1 MSSTG
6 AHWSPPAST
15 PVSTTGGCGD
25 VTVAMASQSPEQAV
39 LASDRYARLILAQ
52 MNKMRLRTD
61 FCDVGLRVGGHVF
74 RVHRLVLAA
83 SSPYF
88 SALFSLG
95 MREADK
101 EEVQILGVE
110 AEVFEVLLDFIY
122 TGTINVTVENV
133 QELMVAA
140 DMLQLSEVVSI
151 CGEFLKGHM
160 DPSNCVGIF
169 QFLEQIACMDM
180 LEFTENFILVHF
192 LEVCVTDEF
201 WGLSKDQLVRF
212 LRSEE
217 LRIEDEYQVF
227 TTAMDWVLQDVAKRK
242 KYVVEV
248 LDPVRFPLLSPQR
261 LFKYIEGISDFSL
274 RVALQ
279 TLLKEYTEVTKSPKE
294 NKMYSLLQPAKMRP
308 RRKARK
314 YLYAIGGYTRLQGGR
329 WSDSRALSC
338 VERFD
343 SFNQYWTTVSSLHQ
357 ARSGLGVAV
366 LEGMIYVVGGEK
378 DSMIFDCTERY
389 DPVTKQWAAVASLN
403 FPRCGVGVCPCHGAL
418 YALGGWIGSEIGKTM
433 ERYDPEENKWEVI
446 GSMAVPRY
454 YFGCCEL
461 QGFIY
466 VIGGISDEGMEL
478 RSAEVYDPISH
489 RWSALPVMV
498 TRRAY
503 VGVACLNNCIYAV
516 GGWNEAL
523 GSLETVEK
531 YCPEEEKWVE
541 VAPMST
547 ARAGVSVSAVNG
559 LLYAVGGRA
568 SSRDFSAPVT
578 VDSVEIYDP
587 HLDTWT
593 EIGNMITSRCDA
605 TAGSC
610 STRGPTPVLLSIA
623 LVRGTDGSI
632 NPNMHVFLMLGGNWS
647 TWKKP
652 TQTQGEHTNSTQKGP
667 GMAWGLNPGP
677 SCCEAMVL
685 TSGNQRLLFGL
696 NKNMNTQLST
706 THG

>member
-1 MSSTG
+1 MSSL
-6 AHWSPPAST
+6 ST
-15 PVSTTGGCGD
+15 SAMCGNAAA
-25 VTVAMASQSPEQAV
+25 AMATPGCDQAV
-39 LASDRYARLILAQ
+39 LASDCHARLMLAQ
-52 MNKMRLRTD
+52 MNKLRLRTD
-61 FCDVGLRVGGHVF
+61 FCDVGLNVGGRVF

-88 SALFSLG
+88 SALFSGG
-95 MREADK
+95 MKEADK
-101 EEVQILGVE
+101 DEVHIIGVDPV
-110 AEVFEVLLDFIY
+110 VFESLLEFVY
-122 TGTINVTVENV
+122 TGAINVTVDNV

-140 DMLQLSEVVSI
+140 DMLHLNEVVSV
-151 CGEFLKGHM
+151 CGEFLKSHI
-160 DPSNCVGIF
+160 DSSNCVGIF
-169 QFLEQIACMDM
+169 QFSEQIGCLEM
-180 LEFTENFILVHF
+180 LEFTENYFYVHF

-201 WGLSKDQLVRF
+201 RSLSKDQLVRL

-227 TTAMDWVLQDVAKRK
+227 TAAMDWVLQDVPKRK
-242 KYVVEV
+242 KHVVEV
-248 LDPVRFPLLSPQR
+248 LEAVRFPLLSPQR
-261 LFKYIEGISDFSL
+261 LFKYIEGITDFSL

-279 TLLKEYTEVTKSPKE
+279 TLLKEYTEVSKSPKE
-294 NKMYSLLQPAKMRP
+294 NKLYSQLQPAKMRP

-343 SFNQYWTTVSSLHQ
+343 TFNQYWTTVSSLHQ

-389 DPVTKQWAAVASLN
+389 DPVTKQWAAAASLN

-461 QGFIY
+461 QGLIY

-478 RSAEVYDPISH
+478 RSAEMYDPISR

-503 VGVACLNNCIYAV
+503 VGVACLNNSIYAV

-523 GSLETVEK
+523 GALETVEK

-541 VAPMST
+541 VASMST
-547 ARAGVSVSAVNG
+547 ARAGLSVSAVNG

-568 SSRDFSAPVT
+568 TSRDFSAPVT

-593 EIGNMITSRCDA
+593 EVGNMITSRCDGGLA
-605 TAGSC
+605 
-610 STRGPTPVLLSIA
+610 VL
-623 LVRGTDGSI
+623 
-632 NPNMHVFLMLGGNWS
+632 
-647 TWKKP
+647 
-652 TQTQGEHTNSTQKGP
+652 
-667 GMAWGLNPGP
+667 
-677 SCCEAMVL
+677 
-685 TSGNQRLLFGL
+685 
-696 NKNMNTQLST
+696 
-706 THG
+706 

>member
-1 MSSTG
+1 MSSISLST
-6 AHWSPPAST
+6 SP
-15 PVSTTGGCGD
+15 GCGSD
-25 VTVAMASQSPEQAV
+25 AAAAMATQGSEQAL

-61 FCDVGLRVGGHVF
+61 FCDVGLRVGSRVF

-88 SALFSLG
+88 SALFSGG
-95 MREADK
+95 MSEVDK

-110 AEVFEVLLDFIY
+110 TEVFEVLLDFIY
-122 TGTINVTVENV
+122 TGVISVTVENV

-140 DMLQLSEVVSI
+140 DMLQLNEVVSV

-180 LEFTENFILVHF
+180 LEFTENYIHVHF

-201 WGLSKDQLVRF
+201 RGLSKDQLVRL

-227 TTAMDWVLQDVAKRK
+227 TAAMDWVLQDVAKRK
-242 KYVVEV
+242 KNVVEV
-248 LDPVRFPLLSPQR
+248 LEPVRFPLLSPQR
-261 LFKYIEGISDFSL
+261 LFKYIEGKKSITDFSL

-279 TLLKEYTEVTKSPKE
+279 TLLREYTEVTKSPKE
-294 NKMYSLLQPAKMRP
+294 NKMYSQLQPAKMRP

-343 SFNQYWTTVSSLHQ
+343 TFNQYWTTVSSLHQ

-366 LEGMIYVVGGEK
+366 LEGMIYVIGGEK

-433 ERYDPEENKWEVI
+433 ERYDPEENRWEVI

-523 GSLETVEK
+523 GALETVEK
-531 YCPEEEKWVE
+531 YCPEEEKWLE

-568 SSRDFSAPVT
+568 ASRDFSAPVT

-593 EIGNMITSRCDA
+593 EVGNMITSRCDGGLA
-605 TAGSC
+605 
-610 STRGPTPVLLSIA
+610 VL
-623 LVRGTDGSI
+623 
-632 NPNMHVFLMLGGNWS
+632 
-647 TWKKP
+647 
-652 TQTQGEHTNSTQKGP
+652 
-667 GMAWGLNPGP
+667 
-677 SCCEAMVL
+677 
-685 TSGNQRLLFGL
+685 
-696 NKNMNTQLST
+696 
-706 THG
+706 

>member
-1 MSSTG
+1 MSSI
-6 AHWSPPAST
+6 SAST
-15 PVSTTGGCGD
+15 SAACSGDAIVSQ
-25 VTVAMASQSPEQAV
+25 VSEQAL

-61 FCDVGLRVGGHVF
+61 FCDVGLKVGGQVF

-88 SALFSLG
+88 SALFSGG
-95 MREADK
+95 MKEAQK

-110 AEVFEVLLDFIY
+110 TEVFEILLEFIY
-122 TGTINVTVENV
+122 TGVISVTVDNV

-140 DMLQLSEVVSI
+140 DMLQLNEVVSI

-169 QFLEQIACMDM
+169 QFLEQIACMEM
-180 LEFTENFILVHF
+180 LEFTENYIHVHF
-192 LEVCVTDEF
+192 LEVCATDEF
-201 WGLSKDQLVRF
+201 KDLSKDQLGRV

-227 TTAMDWVLQDVAKRK
+227 TAAMDWVLQDVVKRK
-242 KYVVEV
+242 KHVVEV
-248 LDPVRFPLLSPQR
+248 LEQVRFPLLSPQR
-261 LFKYIEGISDFSL
+261 LFKYIEGITDFSL

-294 NKMYSLLQPAKMRP
+294 NKIYSQMQPAKMRP

-343 SFNQYWTTVSSLHQ
+343 TFNQYWTTVSSLHQ
-357 ARSGLGVAV
+357 ARR
-366 LEGMIYVVGGEK
+366 EK

-389 DPVTKQWAAVASLN
+389 DPVTKQWAAAASLN

-418 YALGGWIGSEIGKTM
+418 YALGGWVGSEIGKTM

-478 RSAEVYDPISH
+478 RSAEVYDPISR

-523 GSLETVEK
+523 GALETVEK

-541 VAPMST
+541 VAPLST

-568 SSRDFSAPVT
+568 ASRDFSAPVT

-593 EIGNMITSRCDA
+593 EVGNMITSRCDGGLA
-605 TAGSC
+605 
-610 STRGPTPVLLSIA
+610 VL
-623 LVRGTDGSI
+623 
-632 NPNMHVFLMLGGNWS
+632 
-647 TWKKP
+647 
-652 TQTQGEHTNSTQKGP
+652 
-667 GMAWGLNPGP
+667 
-677 SCCEAMVL
+677 
-685 TSGNQRLLFGL
+685 
-696 NKNMNTQLST
+696 
-706 THG
+706 

>member
-1 MSSTG
+1 
-6 AHWSPPAST
+6 
-15 PVSTTGGCGD
+15 
-25 VTVAMASQSPEQAV
+25 MASVAQPKSTSPEQGQYS
-39 LASDRYARLILAQ
+39 SDRYARLLLAQ
-52 MNKMRLRTD
+52 MNKMRLRKD
-61 FCDVGLRVGGHVF
+61 FCDVQLQVGGRGF
-74 RVHRLVLAA
+74 SVHRLVLAA

-88 SALFSLG
+88 SALFAGG
-95 MREADK
+95 MREANRDF
-101 EEVQILGVE
+101 VQILGVE
-110 AEVFEVLLDFIY
+110 ADAFEILLEFIY
-122 TGTINVTVENV
+122 TGMINVNVDNV
-133 QELMVAA
+133 QELIVAA

-151 CGEFLKGHM
+151 CCEFLKAQM
-160 DPSNCVGIF
+160 DPSNCVGIY
-169 QFLEQIACMDM
+169 QFLEQIACLEM
-180 LEFTENFILVHF
+180 LEFTENYIYVHF
-192 LEVCVTDEF
+192 LEVCVADEF
-201 WGLSKDQLVRF
+201 AGLSKDQLVKL

-227 TTAMDWVLQDVAKRK
+227 TAAMGWVLKDVPKRK
-242 KYVVEV
+242 KHVVEV

-279 TLLKEYTEVTKSPKE
+279 TLLREYTEVSKSPKE
-294 NKMYSLLQPAKMRP
+294 NKMFSLLQPAKTRP

-343 SFNQYWTTVSSLHQ
+343 SFSQYWTTVSSLHQ

-378 DSMIFDCTERY
+378 DSMIFDCAERY

-433 ERYDPEENKWEVI
+433 ERYDPAENKWEIV
-446 GSMAVPRY
+446 GSMPVPRY
-454 YFGCCEL
+454 YFGCCEM

-466 VIGGISDEGMEL
+466 VIGGISDEGIEL
-478 RSAEVYDPISH
+478 RSAEMYDPIAK

-498 TRRAY
+498 MRRAY

-541 VAPMST
+541 VAPMAM
-547 ARAGVSVSAVNG
+547 ARAGVSVAAVNG

-593 EIGNMITSRCDA
+593 EIGNMITSRCDGGVA
-605 TAGSC
+605 
-610 STRGPTPVLLSIA
+610 VL
-623 LVRGTDGSI
+623 
-632 NPNMHVFLMLGGNWS
+632 
-647 TWKKP
+647 
-652 TQTQGEHTNSTQKGP
+652 
-667 GMAWGLNPGP
+667 
-677 SCCEAMVL
+677 
-685 TSGNQRLLFGL
+685 
-696 NKNMNTQLST
+696 
-706 THG
+706 

>member
-1 MSSTG
+1 MSSITF
-6 AHWSPPAST
+6 P
-15 PVSTTGGCGD
+15 GCGGD
-25 VTVAMASQSPEQAV
+25 VAAAMATHISEQAL

-61 FCDVGLRVGGHVF
+61 LCDVGLKVGSQVF

-88 SALFSLG
+88 SALFSGG

-110 AEVFEVLLDFIY
+110 TEVFELLLDFIY
-122 TGTINVTVENV
+122 TGVISVTVENV
-133 QELMVAA
+133 QELM
-140 DMLQLSEVVSI
+140 
-151 CGEFLKGHM
+151 
-160 DPSNCVGIF
+160 
-169 QFLEQIACMDM
+169 FLEQIACMDM
-180 LEFTENFILVHF
+180 LEFTENYIHVHF
-192 LEVCVTDEF
+192 LEVCITDEF
-201 WGLSKDQLVRF
+201 RGLSK
-212 LRSEE
+212 E
-217 LRIEDEYQVF
+217 QV
-227 TTAMDWVLQDVAKRK
+227 
-242 KYVVEV
+242 
-248 LDPVRFPLLSPQR
+248 R
-261 LFKYIEGISDFSL
+261 LFKYIEGVTDFSL

-294 NKMYSLLQPAKMRP
+294 SKMYSQLQPAKMRP

-343 SFNQYWTTVSSLHQ
+343 TFNQYWTTVSSLHQ

-418 YALGGWIGSEIGKTM
+418 YALGGWVGSEIGKTM

-478 RSAEVYDPISH
+478 RSAEVYDPISR

-523 GSLETVEK
+523 GALETVEK
-531 YCPEEEKWVE
+531 YCLEEEKWVE
-541 VAPMST
+541 VASMST
-547 ARAGVSVSAVNG
+547 ARAVN
-559 LLYAVGGRA
+559 
-568 SSRDFSAPVT
+568 
-578 VDSVEIYDP
+578 
-587 HLDTWT
+587 
-593 EIGNMITSRCDA
+593 
-605 TAGSC
+605 
-610 STRGPTPVLLSIA
+610 
-623 LVRGTDGSI
+623 
-632 NPNMHVFLMLGGNWS
+632 
-647 TWKKP
+647 
-652 TQTQGEHTNSTQKGP
+652 
-667 GMAWGLNPGP
+667 
-677 SCCEAMVL
+677 
-685 TSGNQRLLFGL
+685 
-696 NKNMNTQLST
+696 
-706 THG
+706 

>member
-1 MSSTG
+1 MSSI
-6 AHWSPPAST
+6 S
-15 PVSTTGGCGD
+15 VSTSVACGGGD
-25 VTVAMASQSPEQAV
+25 AAAV
-39 LASDRYARLILAQ
+39 LASRACEHALLASERYASLILAQ
-52 MNKMRLRTD
+52 MNKMRLRSD
-61 FCDVGLRVGGHVF
+61 FCDVGLKVGGQVF
-74 RVHRLVLAA
+74 KVHRLVLAA

-88 SALFSLG
+88 SALFSGG
-95 MREADK
+95 MREVEK
-101 EEVQILGVE
+101 EEVQIIGVDTGIFE
-110 AEVFEVLLDFIY
+110 ALLDFIY
-122 TGTINVTVENV
+122 TGAINVNVENV

-140 DMLQLSEVVSI
+140 DMLQLIEVVSI

-160 DPSNCVGIF
+160 DPFNCVGIF
-169 QFLEQIACMDM
+169 QFLEQIACMEM
-180 LEFTENFILVHF
+180 LEFTENYIQVHF

-201 WGLSKDQLVRF
+201 RGLSKDQLVRL

-227 TTAMDWVLQDVAKRK
+227 TAAMDWVLHDVAKRK
-242 KYVVEV
+242 KHVVEV
-248 LDPVRFPLLSPQR
+248 LEAVRFPLLSPQR
-261 LFKYIEGISDFSL
+261 LFKYIEGITDFSL

-294 NKMYSLLQPAKMRP
+294 NKFHSQLQPAKMRP

-343 SFNQYWTTVSSLHQ
+343 TFNQYWTTVSSLHQ

-366 LEGMIYVVGGEK
+366 MEGMIYVVGGEK

-454 YFGCCEL
+454 YFGCSEL
-461 QGFIY
+461 QGLIY

-478 RSAEVYDPISH
+478 RSAEVYDPISR
-489 RWSALPVMV
+489 RWSALPVMSQ
-498 TRRAY
+498 RRAY
-503 VGVACLNNCIYAV
+503 VGVACLNNCVYAV

-523 GSLETVEK
+523 GALETVEK

-547 ARAGVSVSAVNG
+547 PRAGLSVSAVNG

-568 SSRDFSAPVT
+568 ASRDFSAPVT
-578 VDSVEIYDP
+578 MDSVEIYDP

-593 EIGNMITSRCDA
+593 EVGNMITSRCDGGLA
-605 TAGSC
+605 
-610 STRGPTPVLLSIA
+610 VL
-623 LVRGTDGSI
+623 
-632 NPNMHVFLMLGGNWS
+632 
-647 TWKKP
+647 
-652 TQTQGEHTNSTQKGP
+652 
-667 GMAWGLNPGP
+667 
-677 SCCEAMVL
+677 
-685 TSGNQRLLFGL
+685 
-696 NKNMNTQLST
+696 
-706 THG
+706 

>member
-1 MSSTG
+1 MASAGQSKSASITG
-6 AHWSPPAST
+6 AAAASPST
-15 PVSTTGGCGD
+15 
-25 VTVAMASQSPEQAV
+25 EQTHYT
-39 LASDRYARLILAQ
+39 SDRYARLILAQ
-52 MNKMRLRTD
+52 INKMRVRAD
-61 FCDVGLRVGGHVF
+61 FCDVQLQVGGRLF
-74 RVHRLVLAA
+74 SVHRLVLAA

-88 SALFSLG
+88 AALFAGG
-95 MREADK
+95 MSEVDK
-101 EEVQILGVE
+101 KEVRILGVE
-110 AEVFEVLLDFIY
+110 ADVFEILLDFIY
-122 TGTINVTVENV
+122 TGMIDLNVDSV
-133 QELMVAA
+133 QELIVAA

-151 CGEFLKGHM
+151 CCEFLKAQM
-160 DPSNCVGIF
+160 DPSNCIGIY
-169 QFLEQIACMDM
+169 QFLEQIACLDM
-180 LEFTENFILVHF
+180 LEFTENYICVHF
-192 LEVCVTDEF
+192 LEVCVLEEF
-201 WGLSKDQLVRF
+201 LGLTKDQLVKL

-227 TTAMDWVLQDVAKRK
+227 TAAMDWVLQDVTKRK
-242 KYVVEV
+242 KHVVEV

-279 TLLKEYTEVTKSPKE
+279 TLLKEYTEVSKSVKE
-294 NKMYSLLQPAKMRP
+294 SKLIGLLQPVKTRP

-343 SFNQYWTTVSSLHQ
+343 SFSQYWTTVSSLHQ

-366 LEGMIYVVGGEK
+366 LEGMIYVVGG
-378 DSMIFDCTERY
+378 
-389 DPVTKQWAAVASLN
+389 
-403 FPRCGVGVCPCHGAL
+403 
-418 YALGGWIGSEIGKTM
+418 GWIGSEIGKTM
-433 ERYDPEENKWEVI
+433 ERYDPAENKWEII
-446 GSMAVPRY
+446 GSMSVPRY

-478 RSAEVYDPISH
+478 RSAEVYDPISR
-489 RWSALPVMV
+489 RWRALPVMV

-503 VGVACLNNCIYAV
+503 VGVASLNNCIYAV

-541 VAPMST
+541 VAPMT
-547 ARAGVSVSAVNG
+547 VARAGVSVSAVNG

-587 HLDTWT
+587 DSDTWT
-593 EIGNMITSRCDA
+593 EIGNMITSRCDGGVA
-605 TAGSC
+605 
-610 STRGPTPVLLSIA
+610 VL
-623 LVRGTDGSI
+623 
-632 NPNMHVFLMLGGNWS
+632 
-647 TWKKP
+647 
-652 TQTQGEHTNSTQKGP
+652 
-667 GMAWGLNPGP
+667 
-677 SCCEAMVL
+677 
-685 TSGNQRLLFGL
+685 
-696 NKNMNTQLST
+696 
-706 THG
+706 

>member
-1 MSSTG
+1 LCSVPRS
-6 AHWSPPAST
+6 ARCPRCNRA
-15 PVSTTGGCGD
+15 
-25 VTVAMASQSPEQAV
+25 AMAAAAAYTSDRHARLV
-39 LASDRYARLILAQ
+39 LAQI
-52 MNKMRLRTD
+52 NKMRARAD
-61 FCDVGLRVGGHVF
+61 FCDVHVRVGCRRF
-74 RVHRLVLAA
+74 AVHRLVLAA

-88 SALFSLG
+88 AALFAGG
-95 MREADK
+95 MSEVNK
-101 EEVQILGVE
+101 EEVHILGLE
-110 AEVFEVLLDFIY
+110 ADVFEILLDFIY
-122 TGTINVTVENV
+122 TGAVNVTVENV

-140 DMLQLSEVVSI
+140 DMLQLSEVVTI
-151 CGEFLKGHM
+151 CCEFLKTQM
-160 DPSNCVGIF
+160 DPSNCVGIY
-169 QFLEQIACMDM
+169 QFLEQIACLDM
-180 LEFTENFILVHF
+180 LEFTENYICVHF
-192 LEVCVTDEF
+192 LEVCVSDEF
-201 WGLSKDQLVRF
+201 AGLSKDQLVKL

-227 TTAMDWVLQDVAKRK
+227 TAAMNWILQDVAKKK

-279 TLLKEYTEVTKSPKE
+279 TLLKEYTEVSKSPKDT
-294 NKMYSLLQPAKMRP
+294 KLFSLLQPAKSRP

-314 YLYAIGGYTRLQGGR
+314 YLYAIVDTYVLT
-329 WSDSRALSC
+329 
-338 VERFD
+338 
-343 SFNQYWTTVSSLHQ
+343 SFLF
-357 ARSGLGVAV
+357 GAV
-366 LEGMIYVVGGEK
+366 LFLFVFSGEK

-403 FPRCGVGVCPCHGAL
+403 FPRCGVGVCSCHGAL

-433 ERYDPEENKWEVI
+433 ERYDPAENKWEII

-478 RSAEVYDPISH
+478 RSAEMYDPVSR
-489 RWSALPVMV
+489 RWSALPVMM

-503 VGVACLNNCIYAV
+503 VGVASLNNCIYAV

-541 VAPMST
+541 VAPMGV

-568 SSRDFSAPVT
+568 SSQDFSAPVT

-593 EIGNMITSRCDA
+593 EIGNMITSRCDGGVA
-605 TAGSC
+605 
-610 STRGPTPVLLSIA
+610 VL
-623 LVRGTDGSI
+623 
-632 NPNMHVFLMLGGNWS
+632 
-647 TWKKP
+647 
-652 TQTQGEHTNSTQKGP
+652 
-667 GMAWGLNPGP
+667 
-677 SCCEAMVL
+677 
-685 TSGNQRLLFGL
+685 
-696 NKNMNTQLST
+696 
-706 THG
+706 

>member
-1 MSSTG
+1 
-6 AHWSPPAST
+6 
-15 PVSTTGGCGD
+15 
-25 VTVAMASQSPEQAV
+25 
-39 LASDRYARLILAQ
+39 
-52 MNKMRLRTD
+52 MNKMRLRSD
-61 FCDVGLRVGGHVF
+61 FCDVGLKVGGRVF
-74 RVHRLVLAA
+74 KVHRLVLAA

-88 SALFSLG
+88 SALFAGG

-101 EEVQILGVE
+101 EEVQILGVDTD
-110 AEVFEVLLDFIY
+110 VFEILLEFIY
-122 TGTINVTVENV
+122 TGVIGVTVENV

-140 DMLQLSEVVSI
+140 DMLQLNEVVSI

-180 LEFTENFILVHF
+180 LEFTENYIHVHF

-201 WGLSKDQLVRF
+201 RGLSKEQLVR
-212 LRSEE
+212 LLKSEE

-227 TTAMDWVLQDVAKRK
+227 TAAMEWVLQDVAKRK
-242 KYVVEV
+242 KHVVEV
-248 LDPVRFPLLSPQR
+248 LEPVRFPLLSPQR
-261 LFKYIEGISDFSL
+261 LFKYIEGITDFSL

-279 TLLKEYTEVTKSPKE
+279 TLLREYTEVTKSPKE
-294 NKMYSLLQPAKMRP
+294 NKMYSQLQPAKMRP

-343 SFNQYWTTVSSLHQ
+343 TFNQYWTTVSSLHQ

-366 LEGMIYVVGGEK
+366 LEGMIYVVG
-378 DSMIFDCTERY
+378 
-389 DPVTKQWAAVASLN
+389 
-403 FPRCGVGVCPCHGAL
+403 
-418 YALGGWIGSEIGKTM
+418 GGWIGSEIGKTM

-454 YFGCCEL
+454 YFGCCEF

-478 RSAEVYDPISH
+478 RSAEVYDPISR
-489 RWSALPVMV
+489 RWSALPVMA

-523 GSLETVEK
+523 GALETVEK

-541 VAPMST
+541 VAAMST

-568 SSRDFSAPVT
+568 TTRDFSAPVT

-593 EIGNMITSRCDA
+593 EVGNMITSRCDGGLA
-605 TAGSC
+605 
-610 STRGPTPVLLSIA
+610 VL
-623 LVRGTDGSI
+623 
-632 NPNMHVFLMLGGNWS
+632 
-647 TWKKP
+647 
-652 TQTQGEHTNSTQKGP
+652 
-667 GMAWGLNPGP
+667 
-677 SCCEAMVL
+677 
-685 TSGNQRLLFGL
+685 
-696 NKNMNTQLST
+696 
-706 THG
+706 

>member
-1 MSSTG
+1 MSSSSASVSCG
-6 AHWSPPAST
+6 A
-15 PVSTTGGCGD
+15 GGGD
-25 VTVAMASQSPEQAV
+25 TARALEQAV
-39 LASDRYARLILAQ
+39 LASDRYARLILEQ
-52 MNKMRLRTD
+52 MNKMRLRHD
-61 FCDVGLRVGGHVF
+61 FCDVGLNVGGHIF

-88 SALFSLG
+88 SALFSGG
-95 MREADK
+95 MRESEK

-110 AEVFEVLLDFIY
+110 REVFEVLLDFIY
-122 TGTINVTVENV
+122 TGLISITVENV

-140 DMLQLSEVVSI
+140 DMLQLTEVVSI
-151 CGEFLKGHM
+151 CGEFLKGHI
-160 DPSNCVGIF
+160 DPSNSVGIF
-169 QFLEQIACMDM
+169 QFLEQISCMDM
-180 LEFTENFILVHF
+180 LEFTENYIHVHF
-192 LEVCVTDEF
+192 LEVCTTDDF
-201 WGLSKDQLVRF
+201 KGLLKDQLVRL

-227 TTAMDWVLQDVAKRK
+227 TAAMDWVLRDLSKRK
-242 KYVVEV
+242 KYIVEV
-248 LDPVRFPLLSPQR
+248 LEPVRFPLLSPKR
-261 LFKYIEGISDFSL
+261 LLKYIEDITDFSL

-279 TLLKEYTEVTKSPKE
+279 TLLKEYTEVAKSPKE
-294 NKMYSLLQPAKMRP
+294 NKMYNPLQSAKMRP

-343 SFNQYWTTVSSLHQ
+343 TFNQYWTTVSSIHQ

-403 FPRCGVGVCPCHGAL
+403 FPRCGVGICPCHGAL

-446 GSMAVPRY
+446 GNMAVPRY

-466 VIGGISDEGMEL
+466 VIGGISDEGTEL
-478 RSAEVYDPISH
+478 RSAEVYDPISR
-489 RWSALPVMV
+489 RWTALPVMA

-523 GSLETVEK
+523 GALETVEK

-559 LLYAVGGRA
+559 FLYAVGGRA
-568 SSRDFSAPVT
+568 ASRDFSAPVT

-593 EIGNMITSRCDA
+593 EVGNMITSRCDGGLA
-605 TAGSC
+605 
-610 STRGPTPVLLSIA
+610 VL
-623 LVRGTDGSI
+623 
-632 NPNMHVFLMLGGNWS
+632 
-647 TWKKP
+647 
-652 TQTQGEHTNSTQKGP
+652 
-667 GMAWGLNPGP
+667 
-677 SCCEAMVL
+677 
-685 TSGNQRLLFGL
+685 
-696 NKNMNTQLST
+696 
-706 THG
+706 

>member
-1 MSSTG
+1 MSS
-6 AHWSPPAST
+6 SSAS
-15 PVSTTGGCGD
+15 VSCGGDGGD
-25 VTVAMASQSPEQAV
+25 AARALEQVV
-39 LASDRYARLILAQ
+39 LASDRYARLILEQ
-52 MNKMRLRTD
+52 MNKMRLRHD
-61 FCDVGLRVGGHVF
+61 FCDVGLNVGGQVF

-88 SALFSLG
+88 SALFSGG
-95 MREADK
+95 MRESEK
-101 EEVQILGVE
+101 EEVRIHGVE
-110 AEVFEVLLDFIY
+110 REVFEILLDFIY
-122 TGTINVTVENV
+122 TGLINITVENV

-140 DMLQLSEVVSI
+140 DMLQLTEVVSI
-151 CGEFLKGHM
+151 CGEFLKSHM

-169 QFLEQIACMDM
+169 QFLEQISCMEM
-180 LEFTENFILVHF
+180 LEFTENYVHVHF
-192 LEVCVTDEF
+192 LEVCTTEDF
-201 WGLSKDQLVRF
+201 KGLLKDQLVRI

-227 TTAMDWVLQDVAKRK
+227 TAAMDWVLRDLSKRK
-242 KYVVEV
+242 KYIVEV
-248 LDPVRFPLLSPQR
+248 LEPVRFPLLSPKR
-261 LFKYIEGISDFSL
+261 LFKYIEDIADFSL

-279 TLLKEYTEVTKSPKE
+279 TLLKEYTEVPKSPKE
-294 NKMYSLLQPAKMRP
+294 NKMYSPLQSVKMRP

-343 SFNQYWTTVSSLHQ
+343 TFNQYWTTVSSIHQ

-403 FPRCGVGVCPCHGAL
+403 FPRCGVGICPCHGAL
-418 YALGGWIGSEIGKTM
+418 YAL
-433 ERYDPEENKWEVI
+433 
-446 GSMAVPRY
+446 
-454 YFGCCEL
+454 
-461 QGFIY
+461 GFIY
-466 VIGGISDEGMEL
+466 VIGGISDEGTEL
-478 RSAEVYDPISH
+478 RSAEVYDPIAR
-489 RWSALPVMV
+489 RWTALPVMA

-523 GSLETVEK
+523 GALETVEK
-531 YCPEEEKWVE
+531 YCPEEEKWTE

-559 LLYAVGGRA
+559 FLYAVGGRA
-568 SSRDFSAPVT
+568 ASRDFSAPVT

-593 EIGNMITSRCDA
+593 EVGNMITSRCDGGLA
-605 TAGSC
+605 
-610 STRGPTPVLLSIA
+610 
-623 LVRGTDGSI
+623 
-632 NPNMHVFLMLGGNWS
+632 ML
-647 TWKKP
+647 
-652 TQTQGEHTNSTQKGP
+652 
-667 GMAWGLNPGP
+667 
-677 SCCEAMVL
+677 
-685 TSGNQRLLFGL
+685 
-696 NKNMNTQLST
+696 
-706 THG
+706 

>member
-1 MSSTG
+1 MSSAGPSLSHPRRSAAG
-6 AHWSPPAST
+6 AEA
-15 PVSTTGGCGD
+15 G
-25 VTVAMASQSPEQAV
+25 A
-39 LASDRYARLILAQ
+39 ASDRGIFSSDRHAGLLLAQ
-52 MNKMRLRTD
+52 MNKMRQQTD
-61 FCDVGLRVGGHVF
+61 FCDVRLLVGGRVF
-74 RVHRLVLAA
+74 GVHKLVLAA
-83 SSPYF
+83 SGPYF
-88 SALFSLG
+88 AALFSG
-95 MREADK
+95 AMSEAHE
-101 EEVQILGVE
+101 EEVRIVGVE
-110 AEVFEVLLDFIY
+110 ADVFEILLEFIY
-122 TGTINVTVENV
+122 TGSIDVTVDTV

-140 DMLQLSEVVSI
+140 DMLHLSEVVDI
-151 CGEFLKGHM
+151 CGEFLRAHM
-160 DPSNCVGIF
+160 DPSNCVGIYR
-169 QFLEQIACMDM
+169 FLEQIACME
-180 LEFTENFILVHF
+180 LLQFTEDYIHVHF
-192 LEVCVTDEF
+192 LEVCASEEF
-201 WGLSKDQLVRF
+201 SSLSKDQLVKL

-227 TTAMDWVLQDVAKRK
+227 TAAMDWLHHDVPHRK
-242 KYVVEV
+242 KHVVEV
-248 LDPVRFPLLSPQR
+248 LEPVRFPLLSPQR
-261 LFKYIEGISDFSL
+261 LYKYIEGISDFSL

-279 TLLKEYTEVTKSPKE
+279 TLLREYTEVNKSPKE
-294 NKMYSLLQPAKMRP
+294 SKPFSLLQTAKARP

-343 SFNQYWTTVSSLHQ
+343 SFSQYWTTVSSLHQ

-403 FPRCGVGVCPCHGAL
+403 YPRCGVGVCSCHGAL

-466 VIGGISDEGMEL
+466 VIGGISDEGTEL
-478 RSAEVYDPISH
+478 RSAEIYDPISR

-503 VGVACLNNCIYAV
+503 VGVASLNNCIYAV

-523 GSLETVEK
+523 GSLDTVEK
-531 YCPEEEKWVE
+531 YCLEEEKWVE
-541 VAPMST
+541 VASMAVP
-547 ARAGVSVSAVNG
+547 RAGVTVAAVNG
-559 LLYAVGGRA
+559 LLYAVGGRT

-593 EIGNMITSRCDA
+593 EIGNMITSRCDGGVA
-605 TAGSC
+605 
-610 STRGPTPVLLSIA
+610 VL
-623 LVRGTDGSI
+623 
-632 NPNMHVFLMLGGNWS
+632 
-647 TWKKP
+647 
-652 TQTQGEHTNSTQKGP
+652 
-667 GMAWGLNPGP
+667 
-677 SCCEAMVL
+677 
-685 TSGNQRLLFGL
+685 
-696 NKNMNTQLST
+696 
-706 THG
+706 

>member
-1 MSSTG
+1 YCNVIPS
-6 AHWSPPAST
+6 A
-15 PVSTTGGCGD
+15 
-25 VTVAMASQSPEQAV
+25 EQA
-39 LASDRYARLILAQ
+39 LFASDRYARLILAQ

-61 FCDVGLRVGGHVF
+61 FCDVRLRLGGRVF
-74 RVHRLVLAA
+74 SVHKLVLAA

-88 SALFSLG
+88 SALFSGG
-95 MREADK
+95 MSEADK

-110 AEVFEVLLDFIY
+110 APVFEVLLEFIY
-122 TGTINVTVENV
+122 TGMINVTVENM

-160 DPSNCVGIF
+160 DPSNCVGVY

-180 LEFTENFILVHF
+180 LAFTENYIQVHF
-192 LEVCVTDEF
+192 LEVCVSDEF
-201 WGLSKDQLVRF
+201 WGLSKGQLVKL

-227 TTAMDWVLQDVAKRK
+227 TAAMDWVLQDVTKRK
-242 KYVVEV
+242 KHVVEV

-261 LFKYIEGISDFSL
+261 LFKYIEGRSNLSSH
-274 RVALQ
+274 LQ
-279 TLLKEYTEVTKSPKE
+279 CKLSRLYEYQLDPNLIIPFHEVIQVFASRLVSPV
-294 NKMYSLLQPAKMRP
+294 S
-308 RRKARK
+308 
-314 YLYAIGGYTRLQGGR
+314 GGYTRLQGGR

-343 SFNQYWTTVSSLHQ
+343 SFSQYWTTVSSLHQ

-418 YALGGWIGSEIGKTM
+418 YALGGWVGSEIGKTM
-433 ERYDPEENKWEVI
+433 ERYDPTENKWEII

-478 RSAEVYDPISH
+478 RSAEVYDPISR

-541 VAPMST
+541 VAPMAV

-593 EIGNMITSRCDA
+593 EIGNMITSRCDGGVA
-605 TAGSC
+605 
-610 STRGPTPVLLSIA
+610 VL
-623 LVRGTDGSI
+623 
-632 NPNMHVFLMLGGNWS
+632 
-647 TWKKP
+647 
-652 TQTQGEHTNSTQKGP
+652 
-667 GMAWGLNPGP
+667 
-677 SCCEAMVL
+677 
-685 TSGNQRLLFGL
+685 
-696 NKNMNTQLST
+696 
-706 THG
+706 

>member
-1 MSSTG
+1 
-6 AHWSPPAST
+6 
-15 PVSTTGGCGD
+15 
-25 VTVAMASQSPEQAV
+25 MATQGLEQAV

-52 MNKMRLRTD
+52 MNKMRLRSD
-61 FCDVGLRVGGHVF
+61 FCDVGLKVGGRVF
-74 RVHRLVLAA
+74 KVHRLVLAA

-88 SALFSLG
+88 SALFAGG

-101 EEVQILGVE
+101 EEVQILGVDTD
-110 AEVFEVLLDFIY
+110 VFEILLEFIY
-122 TGTINVTVENV
+122 TGVIGVTVENV

-140 DMLQLSEVVSI
+140 DMLQLNEVVSI

-169 QFLEQIACMDM
+169 QFLEQI
-180 LEFTENFILVHF
+180 VHTKDQVCVLF
-192 LEVCVTDEF
+192 SVCVTDEF
-201 WGLSKDQLVRF
+201 RGLSKEQLVR
-212 LRSEE
+212 LLKSEE

-227 TTAMDWVLQDVAKRK
+227 TAAMEWVLQDVAKRK
-242 KYVVEV
+242 KHVVEV
-248 LDPVRFPLLSPQR
+248 LEPVRFPLLSPQR
-261 LFKYIEGISDFSL
+261 LFKYIEGITDFSL

-279 TLLKEYTEVTKSPKE
+279 TLLREYTEVTKSPKE
-294 NKMYSLLQPAKMRP
+294 NKMYSQLQPAKMRP

-343 SFNQYWTTVSSLHQ
+343 TFNQYWTTVSSLHQ

-389 DPVTKQWAAVASLN
+389 DPVTKQWAAVASLT

-454 YFGCCEL
+454 YFGCCEF

-478 RSAEVYDPISH
+478 RSAEVYDPISR
-489 RWSALPVMV
+489 RWSALPVMA

-503 VGVACLNNCIYAV
+503 VGVACLNNYIYAV

-523 GSLETVEK
+523 GALETVEK

-541 VAPMST
+541 VAAMST
-547 ARAGVSVSAVNG
+547 ARAGTVNVGSLTSNSA
-559 LLYAVGGRA
+559 
-568 SSRDFSAPVT
+568 
-578 VDSVEIYDP
+578 IK
-587 HLDTWT
+587 
-593 EIGNMITSRCDA
+593 
-605 TAGSC
+605 
-610 STRGPTPVLLSIA
+610 TPVCLFNGQPFLPKCE
-623 LVRGTDGSI
+623 LQF
-632 NPNMHVFLMLGGNWS
+632 PVFS
-647 TWKKP
+647 
-652 TQTQGEHTNSTQKGP
+652 
-667 GMAWGLNPGP
+667 
-677 SCCEAMVL
+677 
-685 TSGNQRLLFGL
+685 
-696 NKNMNTQLST
+696 
-706 THG
+706 

>member
-1 MSSTG
+1 MSSVSV
-6 AHWSPPAST
+6 SPSYCGGDAATANQAS
-15 PVSTTGGCGD
+15 D
-25 VTVAMASQSPEQAV
+25 QSL

-52 MNKMRLRTD
+52 INKMRLRSD
-61 FCDVGLRVGGHVF
+61 FCDVRLKVGSRVF

-88 SALFSLG
+88 SALFSGG
-95 MREADK
+95 MSEVDQ

-110 AEVFEVLLDFIY
+110 TEVFEVLLDFIY
-122 TGTINVTVENV
+122 TGMISVTVDNV
-133 QELMVAA
+133 QELMMAA
-140 DMLQLSEVVSI
+140 DMLQLQEVVSV

-169 QFLEQIACMDM
+169 QFLEQIACIDM
-180 LEFTENFILVHF
+180 LEFTENYIHVHF
-192 LEVCVTDEF
+192 LEVCITDDF
-201 WGLSKDQLVRF
+201 MGLSKDQLVKI

-227 TTAMDWVLQDVAKRK
+227 TAAMDWVLHDVPKRK
-242 KYVVEV
+242 KHIVEV
-248 LDPVRFPLLSPQR
+248 LEPVRFPLLSPQR
-261 LFKYIEGISDFSL
+261 LFKYIESITDFSL

-294 NKMYSLLQPAKMRP
+294 NKTYSQLQPSKMRP

-343 SFNQYWTTVSSLHQ
+343 TFNQYWTTVSSIHQ

-389 DPVTKQWAAVASLN
+389 DPVTKQWASVASLN

-446 GSMAVPRY
+446 GTMAVPRY

-478 RSAEVYDPISH
+478 RSAEMYDPISR

-523 GSLETVEK
+523 GALETVEK

-559 LLYAVGGRA
+559 FLYAIGGRA
-568 SSRDFSAPVT
+568 ASRDFSAPVT

-587 HLDTWT
+587 HLDTWS
-593 EIGNMITSRCDA
+593 EVGNMITSRCDGGLA
-605 TAGSC
+605 
-610 STRGPTPVLLSIA
+610 VL
-623 LVRGTDGSI
+623 
-632 NPNMHVFLMLGGNWS
+632 
-647 TWKKP
+647 
-652 TQTQGEHTNSTQKGP
+652 
-667 GMAWGLNPGP
+667 
-677 SCCEAMVL
+677 
-685 TSGNQRLLFGL
+685 
-696 NKNMNTQLST
+696 
-706 THG
+706 

>member
-1 MSSTG
+1 MSTS
-6 AHWSPPAST
+6 
-15 PVSTTGGCGD
+15 VSVSSGGD
-25 VTVAMASQSPEQAV
+25 AAV
-39 LASDRYARLILAQ
+39 LASNRYATHILEQ
-52 MNKMRLRTD
+52 MNKMRLRND
-61 FCDVGLRVGGHVF
+61 FCDVGLNVGGHVF
-74 RVHRLVLAA
+74 RVHRLLLAA

-88 SALFSLG
+88 SALFSGG
-95 MREADK
+95 MRESEK
-101 EEVQILGVE
+101 EEIQILGVE
-110 AEVFEVLLDFIY
+110 KVVFEVLLDFIY
-122 TGTINVTVENV
+122 TGLINVTVDNV

-140 DMLQLSEVVSI
+140 DMLQLTEVVSI

-180 LEFTENFILVHF
+180 LEFTENYIHVHF
-192 LEVCVTDEF
+192 LEVCTTEDF
-201 WGLSKDQLVRF
+201 IGLLKDQLVRL

-227 TTAMDWVLQDVAKRK
+227 TAAMDWVLRDLSKRK
-242 KYVVEV
+242 KYIVEV
-248 LDPVRFPLLSPQR
+248 LEPVRFPLLSPQR
-261 LFKYIEGISDFSL
+261 LLKYIEGIADFSL

-279 TLLKEYTEVTKSPKE
+279 TLLKEYTEVAKSPKE
-294 NKMYSLLQPAKMRP
+294 NKMYSPLQSARMRP

-343 SFNQYWTTVSSLHQ
+343 TFNQYWTTVSSIHQ
-357 ARSGLGVAV
+357 ARSGLGVAI

-403 FPRCGVGVCPCHGAL
+403 FPRCGVGICPCHGAL
-418 YALGGWIGSEIGKTM
+418 YALGGWVGSEIGKTM

-446 GSMAVPRY
+446 GNMAVPRY

-466 VIGGISDEGMEL
+466 VIGGISDEGTEL
-478 RSAEVYDPISH
+478 RSAEMYDPISR
-489 RWSALPVMV
+489 RWTALPVMV

-523 GSLETVEK
+523 GALETVEK
-531 YCPEEEKWVE
+531 YCPEEEKWIE

-547 ARAGVSVSAVNG
+547 PRAGVSVSAVNG
-559 LLYAVGGRA
+559 FLYAVGGRA
-568 SSRDFSAPVT
+568 ASRDFSAPVT

-593 EIGNMITSRCDA
+593 EVGNMITSRCDGGLA
-605 TAGSC
+605 
-610 STRGPTPVLLSIA
+610 
-623 LVRGTDGSI
+623 
-632 NPNMHVFLMLGGNWS
+632 VF
-647 TWKKP
+647 
-652 TQTQGEHTNSTQKGP
+652 
-667 GMAWGLNPGP
+667 
-677 SCCEAMVL
+677 
-685 TSGNQRLLFGL
+685 
-696 NKNMNTQLST
+696 
-706 THG
+706 

>member
-1 MSSTG
+1 MKLVSVCTGNRALLWCPAGIIMSCAGPSLSHPQCSAAG
-6 AHWSPPAST
+6 AESHRGILS
-15 PVSTTGGCGD
+15 
-25 VTVAMASQSPEQAV
+25 
-39 LASDRYARLILAQ
+39 SDRHAELLLAQ
-52 MNKMRLRTD
+52 MNKMRLQSD
-61 FCDVGLRVGGHVF
+61 FCDVRLLVGGRVF
-74 RVHRLVLAA
+74 GVHKLVLAA
-83 SSPYF
+83 SGPYF
-88 SALFSLG
+88 AALFSG
-95 MREADK
+95 AMSEAHE
-101 EEVQILGVE
+101 EEVRIVGVE
-110 AEVFEVLLDFIY
+110 ADVFEILLEFIY
-122 TGTINVTVENV
+122 TGFIDVTVDTV

-140 DMLQLSEVVSI
+140 DMLQLSEVVDI
-151 CGEFLKGHM
+151 CGEFLRAHM

-169 QFLEQIACMDM
+169 RFLEQIACME
-180 LEFTENFILVHF
+180 LLQFTEDYIHVHF
-192 LEVCVTDEF
+192 LEVCASEEF
-201 WGLSKDQLVRF
+201 SSLSKDQLVKL

-227 TTAMDWVLQDVAKRK
+227 TAAMDWLHHDVPHRK
-242 KYVVEV
+242 KHVVEV
-248 LDPVRFPLLSPQR
+248 LEPVRFPLLSPQR
-261 LFKYIEGISDFSL
+261 LYKYIEGISDFSL

-279 TLLKEYTEVTKSPKE
+279 TLLREYTEVNKSPKE
-294 NKMYSLLQPAKMRP
+294 SKPFSLLQTAKARP

-343 SFNQYWTTVSSLHQ
+343 SFSQYWTTVSSLHQ

-403 FPRCGVGVCPCHGAL
+403 YPRCGVGLCSCHGAL

-466 VIGGISDEGMEL
+466 VIGGISDEGTEL
-478 RSAEVYDPISH
+478 RSAEVYDPISR

-503 VGVACLNNCIYAV
+503 VGVASLNNCIYAV

-523 GSLETVEK
+523 GSLDTVEK
-531 YCPEEEKWVE
+531 YCLEEEKWVE
-541 VAPMST
+541 VAPM
-547 ARAGVSVSAVNG
+547 AVPRAGVTVAAVNG
-559 LLYAVGGRA
+559 LLYAVGGRT

-593 EIGNMITSRCDA
+593 EIGNMITSRCDGGVA
-605 TAGSC
+605 
-610 STRGPTPVLLSIA
+610 VL
-623 LVRGTDGSI
+623 
-632 NPNMHVFLMLGGNWS
+632 
-647 TWKKP
+647 
-652 TQTQGEHTNSTQKGP
+652 
-667 GMAWGLNPGP
+667 
-677 SCCEAMVL
+677 
-685 TSGNQRLLFGL
+685 
-696 NKNMNTQLST
+696 
-706 THG
+706 

>member
-1 MSSTG
+1 MSSACTSAFTALPGGSDITG
-6 AHWSPPAST
+6 ATVTSHTAER
-15 PVSTTGGCGD
+15 TGY
-25 VTVAMASQSPEQAV
+25 MSEQH
-39 LASDRYARLILAQ
+39 ARLLLAHI
-52 MNKMRLRTD
+52 NRLRLRSD
-61 FCDVGLRVGGHVF
+61 FCDVRLLVGGRVF
-74 RVHRLVLAA
+74 QVHRLVLAA
-83 SSPYF
+83 SGPYF
-88 SALFSLG
+88 SALFSGG
-95 MREADK
+95 MSEAHE
-101 EEVQILGVE
+101 EEVHIAGVE
-110 AEVFEVLLDFIY
+110 AEVFQVLLEFIY
-122 TGTINVTVENV
+122 TGSIDVTVENV

-140 DMLQLSEVVSI
+140 DMLQLSEVVTI
-151 CGEFLKGHM
+151 CGEFLRGHM
-160 DPSNCVGIF
+160 EPSNCVGIY
-169 QFLEQIACMDM
+169 QFLEQIGCLDLM
-180 LEFTENFILVHF
+180 EFTENYIYVHF
-192 LEVCVTDEF
+192 LEVCVAEEF
-201 WGLSKDQLVRF
+201 SGLSKDQLVRL

-227 TTAMDWVLQDVAKRK
+227 TAAMNWLLFDISHRK
-242 KYVVEV
+242 KHVVEV
-248 LDPVRFPLLSPQR
+248 LEPVRFPLLSPQR
-261 LFKYIEGISDFSL
+261 LFKYIEGICDFSL

-279 TLLKEYTEVTKSPKE
+279 TLLREYTEVSKSPKE
-294 NKMYSLLQPAKMRP
+294 NKTLSLQQPAKTRP

-343 SFNQYWTTVSSLHQ
+343 SFSQFWTTVSSLHQ
-357 ARSGLGVAV
+357 ARSGLGVAT

-378 DSMIFDCTERY
+378 DSMIFDCAERY

-433 ERYDPEENKWEVI
+433 ERFDPAENKWEVI
-446 GSMAVPRY
+446 ENMPVPRY

-466 VIGGISDEGMEL
+466 VIGGISDEGTEL
-478 RSAEVYDPISH
+478 RSAEVYDPISR
-489 RWSALPVMV
+489 RWTSLPVME

-503 VGVACLNNCIYAV
+503 VGVASLNNCIYAV

-541 VAPMST
+541 VSSMAV
-547 ARAGVSVSAVNG
+547 ARAGVSVAAVNG

-593 EIGNMITSRCDA
+593 EIGNMITSRCDGGVA
-605 TAGSC
+605 
-610 STRGPTPVLLSIA
+610 VL
-623 LVRGTDGSI
+623 
-632 NPNMHVFLMLGGNWS
+632 
-647 TWKKP
+647 
-652 TQTQGEHTNSTQKGP
+652 
-667 GMAWGLNPGP
+667 
-677 SCCEAMVL
+677 
-685 TSGNQRLLFGL
+685 
-696 NKNMNTQLST
+696 
-706 THG
+706 

>member
-1 MSSTG
+1 MSLVRFPPLSPPSSTFIPG
-6 AHWSPPAST
+6 SGGGDIPAAG
-15 PVSTTGGCGD
+15 VTT
-25 VTVAMASQSPEQAV
+25 SQTGPEQALFV
-39 LASDRYARLILAQ
+39 SDRYARLILAQ
-52 MNKMRLRTD
+52 MNKMRLQTD
-61 FCDVGLRVGGHVF
+61 FCDVRLRLGGQVF
-74 RVHRLVLAA
+74 SVHKLVLAA

-88 SALFSLG
+88 SALFSGG
-95 MREADK
+95 MSEAAQ

-110 AEVFEVLLDFIY
+110 AQVFEVLLEFIY
-122 TGTINVTVENV
+122 TGVINVTVDNM

-151 CGEFLKGHM
+151 CGEFLKSHM
-160 DPSNCVGIF
+160 DPTNCVGVY

-180 LEFTENFILVHF
+180 LEFTENYIHVHF
-192 LEVCVTDEF
+192 LEVCVCAEF
-201 WGLSKDQLVRF
+201 WGLSKDQLVRL

-227 TTAMDWVLQDVAKRK
+227 TVAMDWVLQDVARRK
-242 KYVVEV
+242 KHVVEV

-279 TLLKEYTEVTKSPKE
+279 TLLREYTEVSKSPKE

-343 SFNQYWTTVSSLHQ
+343 SFSQYWTTVSSLHQ

-403 FPRCGVGVCPCHGAL
+403 SPRCGVGVCSCHGAL
-418 YALGGWIGSEIGKTM
+418 YALGGWVGSEIGKTM
-433 ERYDPEENKWEVI
+433 ERYDPTENKWEII

-478 RSAEVYDPISH
+478 RSAEVYDPISR

-531 YCPEEEKWVE
+531 YCPEEEKWME
-541 VAPMST
+541 VAPMSV

-593 EIGNMITSRCDA
+593 EIGNMITSRCDGGVA
-605 TAGSC
+605 
-610 STRGPTPVLLSIA
+610 VL
-623 LVRGTDGSI
+623 
-632 NPNMHVFLMLGGNWS
+632 
-647 TWKKP
+647 
-652 TQTQGEHTNSTQKGP
+652 
-667 GMAWGLNPGP
+667 
-677 SCCEAMVL
+677 
-685 TSGNQRLLFGL
+685 
-696 NKNMNTQLST
+696 
-706 THG
+706 

>member
-1 MSSTG
+1 MSSL
-6 AHWSPPAST
+6 SPPRLPLAST
-15 PVSTTGGCGD
+15 SISEYSGCGYIAAA
-25 VTVAMASQSPEQAV
+25 TVQSAEQT
-39 LASDRYARLILAQ
+39 LFGSDRYARLILAQ
-52 MNKMRLRTD
+52 MNKMRLRAD
-61 FCDVGLRVGGHVF
+61 FCDVGLRVGGRVF

-88 SALFSLG
+88 TALFSG
-95 MREADK
+95 RMSEADK

-110 AEVFEVLLDFIY
+110 AKVFEVLVEFIY
-122 TGTINVTVENV
+122 TGTINVSVENV
-133 QELMVAA
+133 QELIVAA

-151 CGEFLKGHM
+151 CGEFLKGHL
-160 DPSNCVGIF
+160 DPSNCVGIY
-169 QFLEQIACMDM
+169 QFLEQIACVDM
-180 LEFTENFILVHF
+180 LEFTEDYIHVHF
-192 LEVCVTDEF
+192 LEVCVSDEF
-201 WGLSKDQLVRF
+201 WGLSKDQLVKL

-227 TTAMDWVLQDVAKRK
+227 TAAMDWVLQDVARKK

-279 TLLKEYTEVTKSPKE
+279 TLLREYTEVSKSPKE

-343 SFNQYWTTVSSLHQ
+343 SFSLYWTTVSSLHQ

-418 YALGGWIGSEIGKTM
+418 YALGGWVGSEIGKTM
-433 ERYDPEENKWEVI
+433 ERYDPAENKWEII
-446 GSMAVPRY
+446 GNMAVPRY

-466 VIGGISDEGMEL
+466 VIGGISDEGVEL
-478 RSAEVYDPISH
+478 RSAEVYDPISK

-541 VAPMST
+541 VAPMAV

-593 EIGNMITSRCDA
+593 EIGNMITSRCDGGVA
-605 TAGSC
+605 
-610 STRGPTPVLLSIA
+610 VL
-623 LVRGTDGSI
+623 
-632 NPNMHVFLMLGGNWS
+632 
-647 TWKKP
+647 
-652 TQTQGEHTNSTQKGP
+652 
-667 GMAWGLNPGP
+667 
-677 SCCEAMVL
+677 
-685 TSGNQRLLFGL
+685 
-696 NKNMNTQLST
+696 
-706 THG
+706 

>member
-1 MSSTG
+1 MSSGCRPKT
-6 AHWSPPAST
+6 SNTPPASA
-15 PVSTTGGCGD
+15 SHCMGD
-25 VTVAMASQSPEQAV
+25 TSGVVMSGHTSERALYASEQH
-39 LASDRYARLILAQ
+39 ARLLLAQ

-61 FCDVGLRVGGHVF
+61 FCDVRLCVGGRVF
-74 RVHRLVLAA
+74 GVHRLVLAA
-83 SSPYF
+83 SGPYF
-88 SALFSLG
+88 AALFSG
-95 MREADK
+95 AMSEAHE
-101 EEVQILGVE
+101 EEVRIEGVE
-110 AEVFEVLLDFIY
+110 AEVFEKLLEFVY
-122 TGTINVTVENV
+122 TGSIDVTVDNA

-140 DMLQLSEVVSI
+140 DMLQLSEVVAI
-151 CGEFLKGHM
+151 CGEFLRGQM
-160 DPSNCVGIF
+160 DATNCVGFF
-169 QFLEQIACMDM
+169 QFLEQIACMDL
-180 LEFTENFILVHF
+180 LEFTENFIHVHF
-192 LEVCVTDEF
+192 LEVCTAEEF
-201 WGLSKDQLVRF
+201 PNLTKDQLVKL

-227 TTAMDWVLQDVAKRK
+227 TAAMDWVLQDVARRK
-242 KYVVEV
+242 KHVVEV
-248 LDPVRFPLLSPQR
+248 LDAVRFPLLSPQR
-261 LFKYIEGISDFSL
+261 LFKYIEGVSDFSL

-279 TLLKEYTEVTKSPKE
+279 TLLKDYTEVSKSPKE
-294 NKMYSLLQPAKMRP
+294 NKIFSLLQPAKTRP

-314 YLYAIGGYTRLQGGR
+314 YLYAVGGYTRLQGGR

-343 SFNQYWTTVSSLHQ
+343 SFSQYWTTVSSLHQ
-357 ARSGLGVAV
+357 ARSGLGVVV

-433 ERYDPEENKWEVI
+433 ERYDPAENKWEVI
-446 GSMAVPRY
+446 GTMAVPRY

-466 VIGGISDEGMEL
+466 VIGGISDEGTEL
-478 RSAEVYDPISH
+478 RSAEVYDPISR

-503 VGVACLNNCIYAV
+503 VGVASLNNCVYAV

-541 VAPMST
+541 VAPMSV
-547 ARAGVSVSAVNG
+547 ARAGVTVAAVNG
-559 LLYAVGGRA
+559 LLYAVGGRV

-593 EIGNMITSRCDA
+593 EIGNMITSRCDGGVA
-605 TAGSC
+605 
-610 STRGPTPVLLSIA
+610 VL
-623 LVRGTDGSI
+623 
-632 NPNMHVFLMLGGNWS
+632 
-647 TWKKP
+647 
-652 TQTQGEHTNSTQKGP
+652 
-667 GMAWGLNPGP
+667 
-677 SCCEAMVL
+677 
-685 TSGNQRLLFGL
+685 
-696 NKNMNTQLST
+696 
-706 THG
+706 

>member
-1 MSSTG
+1 MAQSWSDSPPKTTMFSMG
-6 AHWSPPAST
+6 LSRSPPAST
-15 PVSTTGGCGD
+15 SITGSSGGSNAASCTTTPPHD
-25 VTVAMASQSPEQAV
+25 QA
-39 LASDRYARLILAQ
+39 LLTSDQYARLLLAQ
-52 MNKMRLRTD
+52 INKMRLRTD
-61 FCDVGLRVGGHVF
+61 FCDVGLRVGGRVF
-74 RVHRLVLAA
+74 KVHRLVLAA

-88 SALFSLG
+88 SALFSGG
-95 MREADK
+95 MREAER
-101 EEVQILGVE
+101 EEVQILGIE
-110 AEVFEVLLDFIY
+110 AEVFQVLLEFVY
-122 TGTINVTVENV
+122 TGMINVTVETV

-140 DMLQLSEVVSI
+140 DMLQLVEVVSI

-160 DPSNCVGIF
+160 EPSNCVGIY

-180 LEFTENFILVHF
+180 LEFTENYIHVHF
-192 LEVCVTDEF
+192 LEVCVSEEF
-201 WGLSKDQLVRF
+201 WGLHSEQLVKL

-227 TTAMDWVLQDVAKRK
+227 TAAMNWVLHDVGRRK
-242 KYVVEV
+242 KHVVEV
-248 LDPVRFPLLSPQR
+248 LDPVRFPLISPQR
-261 LFKYIEGISDFSL
+261 LFRYIEGISDFSL

-279 TLLKEYTEVTKSPKE
+279 TLLREYTEVSKSPKE

-314 YLYAIGGYTRLQGGR
+314 YVYGIGGYTRLQGGR

-343 SFNQYWTTVSSLHQ
+343 SFSQYWTTVSSLHQ

-433 ERYDPEENKWEVI
+433 ERYDPADNKWEII

-461 QGFIY
+461 QGLIY

-478 RSAEVYDPISH
+478 RSAEAYDPISH

-523 GSLETVEK
+523 GSLDTVEK

-541 VAPMST
+541 VASMAT

-593 EIGNMITSRCDA
+593 EIGNMITSRCDGGVA
-605 TAGSC
+605 
-610 STRGPTPVLLSIA
+610 VL
-623 LVRGTDGSI
+623 
-632 NPNMHVFLMLGGNWS
+632 
-647 TWKKP
+647 
-652 TQTQGEHTNSTQKGP
+652 
-667 GMAWGLNPGP
+667 
-677 SCCEAMVL
+677 
-685 TSGNQRLLFGL
+685 
-696 NKNMNTQLST
+696 
-706 THG
+706 

>member
-1 MSSTG
+1 DQ
-6 AHWSPPAST
+6 AHYS
-15 PVSTTGGCGD
+15 
-25 VTVAMASQSPEQAV
+25 
-39 LASDRYARLILAQ
+39 SDRYARLILAQ
-52 MNKMRLRTD
+52 MNKMRLRRD
-61 FCDVGLRVGGHVF
+61 FCDVQLRVGERQF
-74 RVHRLVLAA
+74 SVHRLVLAA

-88 SALFSLG
+88 SALFSGG
-95 MREADK
+95 MREATKDV
-101 EEVQILGVE
+101 VQILGVE
-110 AEVFEVLLDFIY
+110 ADVFQMLLEFIY
-122 TGTINVTVENV
+122 TGTISVTVDNV
-133 QELMVAA
+133 QELIMAA
-140 DMLQLSEVVSI
+140 DMLQLAEVVSI
-151 CGEFLKGHM
+151 CGEFLKAQM
-160 DPSNCVGIF
+160 DPTNCVGIY
-169 QFLEQIACMDM
+169 QFLEQIACLDM
-180 LEFTENFILVHF
+180 MEFTENYIHVHF
-192 LEVCVTDEF
+192 LEVCAAEEF
-201 WGLSKDQLVRF
+201 SSLSKDQLVRL

-227 TTAMDWVLQDVAKRK
+227 TAAMDWVLRDVAKRK
-242 KYVVEV
+242 KHVVEV

-261 LFKYIEGISDFSL
+261 LFKYIEDISDFSL

-279 TLLKEYTEVTKSPKE
+279 TLLKEYTEVSKSPKE
-294 NKMYSLLQPAKMRP
+294 NKMFSLLQPAKTRP

-343 SFNQYWTTVSSLHQ
+343 SFSQYWTTVSSLHQ

-433 ERYDPEENKWEVI
+433 ERYDPAENKWEIVA
-446 GSMAVPRY
+446 SMAVPRY

-478 RSAEVYDPISH
+478 RSAEVYDPIAK

-498 TRRAY
+498 SRRAY
-503 VGVACLNNCIYAV
+503 VGVASLNNCIYAV

-541 VAPMST
+541 VASMSV

-593 EIGNMITSRCDA
+593 EIGNMITSRCDGGVA
-605 TAGSC
+605 
-610 STRGPTPVLLSIA
+610 VL
-623 LVRGTDGSI
+623 
-632 NPNMHVFLMLGGNWS
+632 
-647 TWKKP
+647 
-652 TQTQGEHTNSTQKGP
+652 
-667 GMAWGLNPGP
+667 
-677 SCCEAMVL
+677 
-685 TSGNQRLLFGL
+685 
-696 NKNMNTQLST
+696 
-706 THG
+706 